1 MRRLTAELVPRP
13 RALPPRYIVMSHDFT
28 RQELYDLVWSE
39 PIQKLAKR
47 FGLSD
52 VGLAKACRSA
62 DIPRPGRG
70 YYGHSDEERA
80 NEVIPPRPAFPEGLE
95 ALTALHP
102 LIARVLE
109 TEEARRQ
116 EVLERGWA
124 LHKPAHGGPAARR
137 RLRLRNAIFLA
148 ANRCG
153 CRPVLDDHDRLE
165 AGAVV
170 GDARVPVVVAPIA
183 GRTRRRRE
191 GAGGRPAEPL
201 ACTIGG
207 QQRRQGIPLVWE
219 DRDDAPLEQQLT
231 EIVVGVLVAG
241 EMEYRAAPASC
252 NCNRSFNAVRR
263 YQSSAMCNSLAGSH
277 SRAATSAAAIFSHGT
292 SSLPTGRCAAA
303 NSSRRQACHSASAWY
318 TLPNSRPFSMR
329 TPFNRTPSVCSR
341 VPSSTRSACSGAP
354 ISARASARARS
365 RPASSSSPRWATVC
379 WITRRPM
386 RTDRTNR
393 HVRCT
398 LPSFL
403 RVV

>member
-1 MRRLTAELVPRP
+1 
-13 RALPPRYIVMSHDFT
+13 MSHEFT

-70 YYGHSDEERA
+70 YWARLAAGKRVVKTALPPRGLGRSDRVTIGPRGRGYYGHSDEERA
-80 NEVIPPRPAFPEGLE
+80 NEVIAPPPAFPEGLE
-95 ALTALHP
+95 ALTARVQRRVGRVTCPRLTRPHP
-102 LIARVLE
+102 LIAKVLE

-124 LHKPAHGGPAARR
+124 IHKPAHDGPAARR
-137 RLRLRNAIFLA
+137 RLRLLNAVFLA

-165 AGAVV
+165 AGVVV
-170 GDARVPVVVAPIA
+170 GDTRVPVVVAPIA
-183 GRTRRRRE
+183 GRTPRRRE

-207 QQRRQGIPLVWE
+207 QHRLQGIPLAWE

-241 EMEYRAAPASC
+241 EMEYRAALQRGYEWRLQMKEAAAE
-252 NCNRSFNAVRR
+252 RLRQRVEEAARKERERQRRLEQARVRHLLG
-263 YQSSAMCNSLAGSH
+263 LAG
-277 SRAATSAAAIFSHGT
+277 A
-292 SSLPTGRCAAA
+292 
-303 NSSRRQACHSASAWY
+303 RRQAAQIRELVAAVSERAAGLADADERAALAVWTDWAMVQADRLDPLSGDALG
-318 TLPNSRPFSMR
+318 TILALPDE
-329 TPFNRTPSVCSR
+329 SV
-341 VPSSTRSACSGAP
+341 VA
-354 ISARASARARS
+354 
-365 RPASSSSPRWATVC
+365 
-379 WITRRPM
+379 
-386 RTDRTNR
+386 DDD
-393 HVRCT
+393 
-398 LPSFL
+398 
-403 RVV
+403 